1 MENVMIISPH
11 SQLRSAQAL
20 AAYWFMQAAQ
30 AGLDEAQYQIS
41 RMEPKMFPDATSSSS
56 ICFGG
61 KWCL

>member
-1 MENVMIISPH
+1 MENVMIIPPH

-41 RMEPKMFPDATSSSS
+41 RQDGAQNVSRRNIF
-56 ICFGG
+56 FQYLFWG
-61 KWCL
+61 